1 MAAKFTTRPA
11 AVRREKKDAAMGA
24 IAISA
29 HSVAA
34 SMVAITR
41 NTGRLKPAPTGF
53 ATVGAGFSRPV
64 TGRLK
69 AAPTA
74 LTPEDDSRGRAERQ
88 QEAGVEDAH
97 RDSGNTKDPGD
108 GDDVQRRATVIDNH
122 RAQKNHRA
130 GDGAR
135 NGRRTAGDLRVEQ
148 QDENGHQ
155 RSDAIVDAGR
165 ASDEHEYG
173 GENRDVPA
181 GYRNDVV
188 RAGVLKPPF
197 VFVRK
202 AGPIADEN
210 RNGDRGGGRMLA
222 SDVLLDLGAH
232 PRARRGRQFLERRAV
247 SHHLDQRRTF
257 YRPEERNA
265 AARQRFRFIR
275 DAWVLER
282 RRLAQKGG
290 HAHRT
295 SGAPPLHRGR
305 RHRSDHGQPDATV
318 HVHDPPCSPNPADV
332 DYQ

>member
-24 IAISA
+24 MAISA

-34 SMVAITR
+34 SMVVITVD
-41 NTGRLKPAPTGF
+41 GPA
-53 ATVGAGFSRPV
+53 ALDYARARKAGPY
-64 TGRLK
+64 LPY
-69 AAPTA
+69 AQ
-74 LTPEDDSRGRAERQ
+74 DDSRCRAERQ
-88 QEAGVEDAH
+88 QEAGVENAH

-108 GDDVQRRATVIDNH
+108 GDHIQRRATVIDNH
-122 RAQKNHRA
+122 RAQKEHRG

-135 NGRRTAGDLRVEQ
+135 YGRRTASDLRVEQ

-165 ASDEHEYG
+165 ASDEHEHS

-188 RAGVLKPPF
+188 GAGVLKPPF

-210 RNGDRGGGRMLA
+210 RNGDRGGGRVLA

-257 YRPEERNA
+257 HRPEKGNTA
-265 AARQRFRFIR
+265 SSQRLLFVGYTR
-275 DAWVLER
+275 VLER
-282 RRLAQKGG
+282 RRLPQKGG
-290 HAHRT
+290 HAHHT
-295 SGAPPLHRGR
+295 SGAPSLHRGR
-305 RHRSDHGQPDATV
+305 RHGSAHGHPDATA
-318 HVHDPPCSPNPADV
+318 HVHGFAPNQADV